1 MFSDEDPLSKLRL
14 KDRDKIMVLGH
25 RKPEPEEDEAMRALK
40 KIELSIVQGINEKM
54 SLLDSELDGIEKVQ
68 RYVPYLLL
76 QRYIF
81 SRRKYVL
88 NWLRNGLAVFQ

>member
-1 MFSDEDPLSKLRL
+1 MFSDEDPVSKLRL

-25 RKPEPEEDEAMRALK
+25 RKPEPEEDEAVRSLK

-54 SLLDSELDGIEKVQ
+54 SLLDSELDGIEKV

-76 QRYIF
+76 ERETF
-81 SRRKYVL
+81 
-88 NWLRNGLAVFQ
+88 FP